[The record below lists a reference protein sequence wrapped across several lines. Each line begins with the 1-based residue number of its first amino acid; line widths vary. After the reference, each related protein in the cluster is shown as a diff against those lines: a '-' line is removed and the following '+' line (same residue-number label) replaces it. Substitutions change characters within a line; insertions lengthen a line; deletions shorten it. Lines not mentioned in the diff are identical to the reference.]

1 MELSEKEKRALQVIK
16 EHGPVDRKKLAEEIK
31 EDFET
36 SKNLILELYDK
47 NLVYPNANYDYESS
61 DDKERECNW
70 QRTKEE
76 EAKRILIETTDLLFA
91 RIKVVELEEY
101 YELIFERNLER
112 ESIDKLEQ
120 NDFVLEGEL
129 NSVKLP
135 ESKLVT
141 NQL

>member
-1 MELSEKEKRALQVIK
+1 
-16 EHGPVDRKKLAEEIK
+16 
-31 EDFET
+31 
-36 SKNLILELYDK
+36 
-47 NLVYPNANYDYESS
+47 
-61 DDKERECNW
+61 
-70 QRTKEE
+70 
-76 EAKRILIETTDLLFA
+76 
-91 RIKVVELEEY
+91 VVELEEY